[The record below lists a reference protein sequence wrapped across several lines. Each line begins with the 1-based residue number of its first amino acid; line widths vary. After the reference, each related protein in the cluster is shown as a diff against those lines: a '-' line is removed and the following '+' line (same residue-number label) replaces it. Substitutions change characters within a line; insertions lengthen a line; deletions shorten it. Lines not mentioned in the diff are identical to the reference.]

1 MKIWR
6 LGLLR
11 NVFPPFSDNFWRFSD
26 LMKKKG
32 FLSKWQ
38 FRGMS
43 EGKTFWTVL
52 FFKSNR
58 VFVDIFWLACRLTP
72 FVSFSERNCMMVK
85 NVLDTQN
92 IVLGRQEKFLR
103 RLEAVSWRFFSH
115 SLRVVFRS
123 TLRPWNLA
131 SKSKKSNFFLLFLN
145 FVGIDASLDLKIF
158 SSVKVWCWTMF
169 KATRTLF

>member
-52 FFKSNR
+52 FFKSNQM
-58 VFVDIFWLACRLTP
+58 FVDIFWLACRLTP

-103 RLEAVSWRFFSH
+103 RLETVSWSFFSH
-115 SLRVVFRS
+115 SLRAVFRS

-131 SKSKKSNFFLLFLN
+131 SKSKKIHIFYFSWALSGLMRRLTLKFFR
-145 FVGIDASLDLKIF
+145 V
-158 SSVKVWCWTMF
+158 
-169 KATRTLF
+169 

>member
-103 RLEAVSWRFFSH
+103 RLEAVSWSFFPTLSERFFAPH
-115 SLRVVFRS
+115 CDHEIWLRKVKN
-123 TLRPWNLA
+123 P
-131 SKSKKSNFFLLFLN
+131 NFFTFPEPCR
-145 FVGIDASLDLKIF
+145 D
-158 SSVKVWCWTMF
+158 WCVAWP
-169 KATRTLF
+169 

>member
-92 IVLGRQEKFLR
+92 IVLGRQENFLR
-103 RLEAVSWRFFSH
+103 RLEVFLH
-115 SLRVVFRS
+115 SLKAVFGS
-123 TLRPWNLA
+123 PWRPWNLA
-131 SKSKKSNFFLLFLN
+131 PNSWGSETQLQTAVKDFLT
-145 FVGIDASLDLKIF
+145 S
-158 SSVKVWCWTMF
+158 
-169 KATRTLF
+169 